1 MKSSKMRHNPLTV
14 LALSVYA
21 ESVEIQR
28 AVSGL
33 RRNAGRRFLVLGHN
47 APECSPHRE
56 AGTVLCNRNSTRAI
70 LLPENVEKQRRCLMA
85 SDDHPVDVLE
95 PAKCKIA
102 FLADMFVNQDS
113 DEFQFSISGA
123 AGLYF
128 ILRDIEDEIIEA
140 QRLMDHYKEVKT

>member
-1 MKSSKMRHNPLTV
+1 MNNHRLTSPASSLYSEGAITN
-14 LALSVYA
+14 
-21 ESVEIQR
+21 R

-33 RRNAGRRFLVLGHN
+33 RRDAERSVFVLGHFSK
-47 APECSPHRE
+47 PECLHVVRHG
-56 AGTVLCNRNSTRAI
+56 AALLGCRNTRAFFI
-70 LLPENVEKQRRCLMA
+70 AQNAKTNRRCFMA
-85 SDDHPVDVLE
+85 QDDHPVDVLE

-113 DEFQFSISGA
+113 DEFQFSIAGA

-140 QRLMDHYKEVKT
+140 QRLMDNYKEVK